1 MNLTSLYKSI
11 KISKKSVMWITLFLI
26 AIITI
31 PLLTKNFI
39 FFPLREGNEGGDEGG
54 DDSPPESSPDPTAVL
69 SDAMEEEAAEI
80 EAQQAAATLQTSMAE
95 NQKKNTV
102 IQTAKTGVTTV
113 EGDISSFNSKLLNIK
128 TKIDELEPLVQ
139 KQTELETT
147 ITTSEI
153 ESDITAAEAE
163 KIINTGN
170 MSTKL
175 QSVQGDVA
183 TFKGE
188 LNAVLAR
195 MENLDNQLI
204 ELSI

>member
-39 FFPLREGNEGGDEGG
+39 FFPLREGNEGGDEGD

-113 EGDISSFNSKLLNIK
+113 EGDISSFNSKLVNIK
-128 TKIDELEPLVQ
+128 TKINELEPLVQ

-188 LNAVLAR
+188 LNAVLAK

>member
-113 EGDISSFNSKLLNIK
+113 EGDISSFNSKLVNIK
-128 TKIDELEPLVQ
+128 TKINELEPLVQ

-188 LNAVLAR
+188 LNAVLAK

>member
-188 LNAVLAR
+188 LNAVLAK